1 MKIFPAHLKCNR
13 SKMRITRR
21 REGSSKPHPPFLEII
36 IMRSFARKIT
46 DYAAGSPRVYV
57 IQVRQVHRRCPP
69 TIGDDI
75 VVTVM
80 SLSLLLL
87 SSPRASKMLFSHN
100 TPATIRRYG
109 EEDEAEDWTC
119 ISGLSRPDGKRYTHP
134 PPHVNTPSQVQ
145 RRCSFRVREYCQPA
159 LVESCLLYWSFFCR
173 WDGKAGLLFS
183 ESAPVLHRVMAILS
197 RSSSSS
203 SSWGSLLLQECDV
216 FRNAPF

>member
-46 DYAAGSPRVYV
+46 DYAAGSLRVYV
-57 IQVRQVHRRCPP
+57 TQVRQVHRRCPP

-119 ISGLSRPDGKRYTHP
+119 ISGLSRPDGKRYRYTHP

-159 LVESCLLYWSFFCR
+159 LVESCLLY
-173 WDGKAGLLFS
+173 
-183 ESAPVLHRVMAILS
+183 
-197 RSSSSS
+197 
-203 SSWGSLLLQECDV
+203 
-216 FRNAPF
+216 